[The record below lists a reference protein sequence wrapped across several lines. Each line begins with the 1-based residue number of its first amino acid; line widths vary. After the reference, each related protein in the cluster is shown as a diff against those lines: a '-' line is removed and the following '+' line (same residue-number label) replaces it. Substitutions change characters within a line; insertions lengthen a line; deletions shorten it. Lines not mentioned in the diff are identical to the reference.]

1 MAQKPEKWRELS
13 EAELRLREKE
23 LMEQRFRLKF
33 QMAAGQ
39 AESTTKLRNL
49 RRDLARVK
57 TILRERELEKSDDR
71 G

>member
-1 MAQKPEKWRELS
+1 VAQKPEKWRELS

>member
-1 MAQKPEKWRELS
+1 VAQKPEKWRELS

-57 TILRERELEKSDDR
+57 TVLRERELEKSHDR

>member
-57 TILRERELEKSDDR
+57 TVLRKRELEKSHDR

>member
-1 MAQKPEKWRELS
+1 MARKPEKWRELS
-13 EAELRLREKE
+13 EPELKLKEKE

-57 TILRERELEKSDDR
+57 TVLRERELEKSHDR
-71 G
+71 K

>member
-1 MAQKPEKWRELS
+1 MARKQENLWELS
-13 EAELRLREKE
+13 DAELQLKEKE

-49 RRDLARVK
+49 RRELARVK
-57 TILRERELEKSDDR
+57 TVLRGRELEKSDAR
-71 G
+71 K

>member
-1 MAQKPEKWRELS
+1 MARKQENLWELS
-13 EAELRLREKE
+13 VAELQVKEKE

-49 RRDLARVK
+49 RRELARVK
-57 TILRERELEKSDDR
+57 TVLRGRELEKSDAR
-71 G
+71 K

>member
-57 TILRERELEKSDDR
+57 TVLRERELEKSHDR

>member
-1 MAQKPEKWRELS
+1 MARKPEKWRELS
-13 EAELRLREKE
+13 EAELKLQEKE

-71 G
+71 A